1 MSSHWLKN
9 IEYLSDFSLRNKES
23 SILEVE
29 NIHNIY
35 YKAIIN
41 IMKNQDQPI
50 LQNNIVDISDYQADS
65 ISSVASSEYWEWKL
79 IQFPVKK
86 INVISLYYEI
96 FDVQNRIYRLIRDFK
111 REATKEVFKRK
122 YMRNDWVLVMEFVDM
137 KYRALKSS
145 YFDRSK

>member
-29 NIHNIY
+29 NLHNIY

-65 ISSVASSEYWEWKL
+65 ISSVASSEYW
-79 IQFPVKK
+79 
-86 INVISLYYEI
+86 
-96 FDVQNRIYRLIRDFK
+96 
-111 REATKEVFKRK
+111 
-122 YMRNDWVLVMEFVDM
+122 
-137 KYRALKSS
+137 
-145 YFDRSK
+145 